1 MDLFTIGF
9 TQKSAEQFFELI
21 KKHKIELLLDIRLNN
36 KSQLAGFTKGSD
48 LKYFL
53 AQISECQY
61 EHCIDCAPTKEIL
74 DAYKKGQISW
84 EDYERLYLPLMEKRR
99 AVELVLKKA
108 AQYERSVYYV
118 VSQHRHSVIG
128 VYLRNW
134 LLHSTQLFALNI
146 FDFWR

>member
-53 AQISECQY
+53 TQICECKY
-61 EHCIDCAPTKEIL
+61 DHCIDCAPTKEIL

-84 EDYERLYLPLMEKRR
+84 EDYESLYLPLMGKRK
-99 AVELVLKKA
+99 AVSTVLKKT
-108 AQYERSVYYV
+108 AQYERVCLLCSEPTPE
-118 VSQHRHSVIG
+118 QCHR
-128 VYLRNW
+128 R
-134 LLHSTQLFALNI
+134 LLAELVAASDPSIHVKHI
-146 FDFWR
+146 

>member
-21 KKHKIELLLDIRLNN
+21 KKHKIELLIDIRLNN

-53 AQISECQY
+53 TQICECKY
-61 EHCIDCAPTKEIL
+61 DHCIDCAPTKEIL

-84 EDYERLYLPLMEKRR
+84 KDYERLYLPLMEKRK
-99 AVELVLKKA
+99 AVGLVLKKA
-108 AQYERSVYYV
+108 AQYERVCLLCSEPTPD
-118 VSQHRHSVIG
+118 QCHR
-128 VYLRNW
+128 R
-134 LLHSTQLFALNI
+134 LLAELVAASNPSIHI
-146 FDFWR
+146 KHI

>member
-108 AQYERSVYYV
+108 AQYERVCLLCSEPTPA
-118 VSQHRHSVIG
+118 QCHR
-128 VYLRNW
+128 R
-134 LLHSTQLFALNI
+134 LLAELVAAFDPNI
-146 FDFWR
+146 RIKHI